1 MNVIAGALKG
11 RKLDFVKNK
20 NVRPLTQ
27 KVKEAMFSVLQDWIV
42 DKNVLDL
49 FCGSGSMAIEAISR
63 GAAHADMVDLS
74 VGTAV
79 GNIAALGIKECT
91 DIFRKDVLLALK
103 LIHGKG
109 KSYDFIFIGAPYGYP
124 KTEKVLEAVDGFRVL
139 KKGGYL
145 MLERP
150 NHREFPSKFESFTE
164 KKQYKYGQTII
175 VLYESIL

>member
-1 MNVIAGALKG
+1 MNVIAGSLKG
-11 RKLDFVKNK
+11 RKLNFVKNK

-42 DKNVLDL
+42 EKNILDL

-63 GAAHADMVDLS
+63 GASHADLVDLS
-74 VGTAV
+74 VGMAV
-79 GNIAALGIKECT
+79 QNVKALGIEEYA

-103 LIHGKG
+103 LIHSKE
-109 KSYDFIFIGAPYGYP
+109 KSYDFIFVGAPYGFP
-124 KTEKVLEAVDGFRVL
+124 KTGKVLETIDEHRVL
-139 KKGGYL
+139 RKGGYL

-150 NHREFPSKFESFTE
+150 NHREFPSEFESFAE
-164 KKQYKYGQTII
+164 KKQYRYGQTVI